1 VKDSGIGRGR
11 EIPQVDV
18 RTVEGQPVAGSM
30 RVKRLLR
37 GRNALLVEFHAV
49 QGTATPMHR
58 HEHESLLYV
67 LQGRLRATVGSAVHE
82 LGPGDAILHPA
93 GVEHG
98 VEALDRSTWIEVKVP
113 PQEAWQDESTS
124 T

>member
-1 VKDSGIGRGR
+1 
-11 EIPQVDV
+11 
-18 RTVEGQPVAGSM
+18 
-30 RVKRLLR
+30 
-37 GRNALLVEFHAV
+37 
-49 QGTATPMHR
+49 MHR

-98 VEALDRSTWIEVKVP
+98 VEALDRSTWIEVKAP